1 MENHLHRRLV
11 PQKELLGIDQ
21 IKQIAILVNKSVS
34 LASTL
39 RDFEWFSRHLVRC
52 VWFGM
57 DANVRIGLG
66 TARTLSSG
74 QWQVVGLVGV
84 MQVVISLFLLKEIL
98 EGAM

>member
-34 LASTL
+34 LASALCTTL
-39 RDFEWFSRHLVRC
+39 SSPQGISLV
-52 VWFGM
+52 VFGLIWTPM
-57 DANVRIGLG
+57 PGGLG

-84 MQVVISLFLLKEIL
+84 IK
-98 EGAM
+98 